1 MKDTNA
7 MKLFPLLTALCVAAL
22 PAAAPPAIAQTL
34 NIAVGGAFTS
44 LDPHYHNLGPNNV
57 LADHIF
63 SRLIRSDPNFN
74 PEPDLATA
82 WSSISPTEWEFKLRE
97 GVTFTDGTPF
107 TADDVVF
114 TFARIPTVLNSP
126 SSFNF
131 AVKPVTRIEV
141 VDPHTVHLY
150 TTNPEPLLPYELA
163 SVRIVSRKNGQDAGT
178 SDYNTLK
185 AAIGTGPYRATEF
198 VVGDH
203 VVLRRNDAWWDKKPV
218 WDTVNYRVIANNA
231 SRDAALQSGDVDIVD
246 QVPTRDVAELRKNPK
261 LTIIASPGQRLIY
274 LFVDTQRE
282 QTPFATDLAGKP
294 LPTNPLRDVRVRK
307 ALSLAI
313 NRDGIRDRIM
323 DGFAAPTGQLM
334 PEGASGYDPLVKP
347 DPYDPAQAKKLLTE
361 AGFPNGF
368 GLTLHGPND
377 RYVNDSAVVEA
388 IAQGWTRVGVKTSVD
403 TMPSTTFF
411 SRALRAEFSVD
422 LTGWASDTGEASSN
436 LIQIIASSNPDKGR
450 GAVFLPSHYAN
461 AQMDT
466 LIERAVATIDPAV
479 REDLYR
485 QAIREAMPDEPV
497 IPIHHQVNVWALR
510 KGLTMR
516 QRMQEGIR
524 AWEITLD

>member
-1 MKDTNA
+1 MKRFA
-7 MKLFPLLTALCVAAL
+7 LLAAQSIAALCIATTHAN
-22 PAAAPPAIAQTL
+22 AQPPKASTL
-34 NIAVGGAFTS
+34 NLAVGGAFTS

-63 SRLIRSDPNFN
+63 SRLVRSDPEFT

-82 WSSISPTEWEFKLRE
+82 WSAISPAEWEFKLRE

-126 SSFNF
+126 SSFNY
-131 AVKPVTRIEV
+131 AVKPITRIDV
-141 VDPHTVHLY
+141 VDPHTIRFH
-150 TTNPEPLLPYELA
+150 TAEPQPLLPYNLA
-163 SVRIVSRKNGQDAGT
+163 GVRIVSRKNGQDASTG
-178 SDYNTLK
+178 DYNNLK
-185 AAIGTGPYRATEF
+185 ATIGTGPYRVTEA

-203 VVLRRNDAWWDKKPV
+203 VTLRRNDDWWDAKPI

-231 SRDAALQSGDVDIVD
+231 SRGAALQSGDVDAID

-274 LFVDTQRE
+274 LFVDSQRE
-282 QTPFATDLAGKP
+282 QTPFVTDLAGKP

-313 NRDGIRDRIM
+313 NRDGIRGRIM

-334 PEGASGYDPLVKP
+334 PAGASGYDPSVKP
-347 DPYDPAQAKKLLTE
+347 DPYDPAQAKKLLAE

-377 RYVNDSAVVEA
+377 RYVNDSAVAEA
-388 IAQGWTRVGVKTSVD
+388 VAQGWTRAGVKTIVD

-411 SRALRAEFSVD
+411 SRQIKAEFSVN
-422 LTGWASDTGEASSN
+422 LAGWASDTGEASSN
-436 LIQIIASSNPDKGR
+436 LVQVIASSNPEKGR
-450 GAVFLPSHYAN
+450 GAVFMPSHYAN
-461 AQMDT
+461 AHLDA
-466 LIERAVATIDPAV
+466 LIEKAVATIDPST

-485 QAIREAMPDEPV
+485 QAIREAMPDQPF

-510 KGLTMR
+510 KGLKMR
-516 QRMQEGIR
+516 ERMQEGMR